1 MMSDFMD
8 FLFILAYMNVG
19 ACNLP
24 STPFCPSNHFPT
36 FLTTPVGVG
45 FRPYP
50 KEECMLFC
58 VQCSTL
64 PLGTYGRPA
73 CKSVHYTCCYQKQ
86 RNPPSPI
93 PDIFMQNQLVG
104 GNAIPGIPQ
113 ERPL

>member
-8 FLFILAYMNVG
+8 IWFILAYMNLG
-19 ACNLP
+19 ARNLR
-24 STPFCPSNHFPT
+24 STPLSTQTLSYISYHPRRSRFSS
-36 FLTTPVGVG
+36 V
-45 FRPYP
+45 P